1 MVSQVLAIMRLAIAT
16 IYQASPFPIVLQA
29 LVDLRFRIATG
40 LHTFILFLQRPQVFQ
55 IQMRFQIFL
64 PIA

>member
-1 MVSQVLAIMRLAIAT
+1 MVLQVLVNLRLVIAT
-16 IYQASPFPIVLQA
+16 VYQASPFLVVLQA

-40 LHTFILFLQRPQVFQ
+40 LHAFIFFVQRPQAFQ
-55 IQMRFQIFL
+55 IQMRSQIFL